1 MNMALL
7 KGIGASSYVKTGKV
21 KKIDN
26 YEDISVIK
34 GGEII
39 VTTKISRDMLPK
51 IKRAGAV
58 ITDYG
63 GLTSHAAITLRELKI
78 PCVVGT
84 EKATEI
90 LHEDMLITVDGHT
103 GNIYEGIMELEEESE
118 LIEFH
123 ETCTNLKVNLNI
135 PSIAPAVADYADG
148 VGSIRIENMVIETGK
163 HPYVLL
169 DEGKLTSVLVYGI
182 RQILEAF
189 YPKPVWFRTFDIPTD
204 ELKNLKGGEVEPDE
218 HNPLMGLRAI
228 QKDIRDFNRGV
239 DVLKAEF
246 NAIKILLDEGYNNLG
261 LKIPFLRDI
270 SEYIQV
276 KEILKSVGLKA
287 HKDLEVGVSIETPS
301 AALTLDDFFKER
313 IDFISIGMSDLTMCC
328 LAVDR
333 RGVKVAK
340 HFNLI
345 HPAVLKLVSMIIKK
359 GNQNGIESC
368 IAGYAASDPSIV
380 KKVIQ
385 MGIPSISTN
394 PDQLLKM
401 RRHIKTVERGI
412 RLDAAR
418 SLPLF

>member
-1 MNMALL
+1 MVLL

-21 KKIDN
+21 KKIEKYKDMA
-26 YEDISVIK
+26 VIK

-39 VTTKISRDMLPK
+39 VASKVSRDMLPK

-58 ITDYG
+58 VTDYG

-84 EKATEI
+84 EIATDI
-90 LHEDMLITVDGHT
+90 LEEDMLITVDGHT
-103 GNIYEGIMELEEESE
+103 GNIYEGIMEFEEESE
-118 LIEFH
+118 LLEFH
-123 ETCTNLKVNLNI
+123 ETSTNLKVNLNI
-135 PSIAPAVADYADG
+135 PAIAPAVAEYADG

-169 DEGKLTSVLVYGI
+169 NEGKLTSVLVNGI
-182 RQILEAF
+182 RSILDAF

-218 HNPLMGLRAI
+218 HNPLLGLRAI
-228 QKDIRDFNRGV
+228 QKDIRDFNRGF

-246 NAIKILLDEGYNNLG
+246 NAIKILLDEGYHNLG

-270 SEYIQV
+270 SEYIKV
-276 KEILKSVGLKA
+276 KENLKSVGLKA
-287 HKDLEVGVSIETPS
+287 HKDLKVGVSIETPS
-301 AALTLDDFFKER
+301 AALTLDDFFKEK

-340 HFNLI
+340 HFNLN
-345 HPAVLKLVSMIIKK
+345 HPAVLNLVRMIIQK

-368 IAGYAASDPSIV
+368 IAGYAASDPLIV

-401 RRHIKTVERGI
+401 RRYIKTVEKGI

-418 SLPLF
+418 SLL

>member
-1 MNMALL
+1 MALL

-21 KKIDN
+21 KKIEK
-26 YEDISVIK
+26 YEDIKVIK

-39 VTTKISRDMLPK
+39 VASKVSRDMLPK

-58 ITDYG
+58 VTDYG

-84 EKATEI
+84 EIATDI
-90 LHEDMLITVDGHT
+90 LEEDMLITVDGHT
-103 GNIYEGIMELEEESE
+103 GNIYEGIMEFEEESE
-118 LIEFH
+118 LLEFH
-123 ETCTNLKVNLNI
+123 ETSTNLKVNLNI
-135 PSIAPAVADYADG
+135 PAIAPAVAEYADG
-148 VGSIRIENMVIETGK
+148 VGSIRIENMVIETRK

-169 DEGKLTSVLVYGI
+169 NEGKLTSVLVKGI
-182 RQILEAF
+182 RVILDAF

-204 ELKNLKGGEVEPDE
+204 ELKNLKGGEMEPDE
-218 HNPLMGLRAI
+218 HNPLLGLRAI
-228 QKDIRDFNRGV
+228 QKDIRDFNRGF

-246 NAIKILLDEGYNNLG
+246 NAIKILLDEGYHNLG

-270 SEYIQV
+270 SEYIAV
-276 KEILKSVGLKA
+276 KEYLKSVGLKA
-287 HKDLEVGVSIETPS
+287 HKDLKVGVSIETPS
-301 AALTLDDFFKER
+301 AALTMDDFFKEK

-340 HFNLI
+340 HFNLN
-345 HPAVLKLVSMIIKK
+345 HPAVLKLIRMIIQK

-368 IAGYAASDPSIV
+368 IAGYAASDELIV

-401 RRHIKTVERGI
+401 RRYIKTVEKGI

-418 SLPLF
+418 SLL

>member
-1 MNMALL
+1 MALL

-21 KKIDN
+21 KKIEK
-26 YEDISVIK
+26 YEDIKVIK

-39 VTTKISRDMLPK
+39 VASKVSRDMLPK

-58 ITDYG
+58 VTDYG

-84 EKATEI
+84 EIATDI
-90 LHEDMLITVDGHT
+90 LEEDMLITVDGHT
-103 GNIYEGIMELEEESE
+103 GNIYEGIMEFEEESE
-118 LIEFH
+118 LLEFH
-123 ETCTNLKVNLNI
+123 ETSTNLKVNLNI
-135 PSIAPAVADYADG
+135 PAIAPAVAEYADG

-169 DEGKLTSVLVYGI
+169 NEGKLTSVLVKGI
-182 RQILEAF
+182 RVILDAF

-204 ELKNLKGGEVEPDE
+204 ELKNLKGGGVEPDE
-218 HNPLMGLRAI
+218 HNPLLGLRAI
-228 QKDIRDFNRGV
+228 QKDIRDFNRGF

-246 NAIKILLDEGYNNLG
+246 NAIKILLDEGYHNLG

-270 SEYIQV
+270 SEYIAV
-276 KEILKSVGLKA
+276 KEYLKSVGLKA
-287 HKDLEVGVSIETPS
+287 HKDLKVGVSIETPS
-301 AALTLDDFFKER
+301 AALTMDDFFKEK

-340 HFNLI
+340 HFNLN
-345 HPAVLKLVSMIIKK
+345 HPAVLKLIRMIIQK

-368 IAGYAASDPSIV
+368 IAGYAASDELIV

-401 RRHIKTVERGI
+401 RRYIKTVEKGI

-418 SLPLF
+418 SLL